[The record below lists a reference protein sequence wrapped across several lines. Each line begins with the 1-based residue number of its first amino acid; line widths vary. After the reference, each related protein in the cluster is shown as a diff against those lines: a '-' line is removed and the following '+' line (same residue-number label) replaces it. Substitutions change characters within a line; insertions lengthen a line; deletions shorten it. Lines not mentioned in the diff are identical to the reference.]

1 VLEIELLVDSVLSAV
16 SFDSLIKYTPLAE
29 WKNKHRQDD
38 ICYYTIM
45 QGCNLLYPSVTS
57 RGQQENSIVR
67 ELFQEILDTL
77 QSGETAAMATIVK
90 RKGSVPR
97 EVGAKMLVHRGGK
110 ISGTVGGGCGEAEVW
125 RSALN
130 VIDTQRPTMVQ
141 VDLTE
146 EIAMESQG
154 VCGGIFDVFVQPW
167 HTTPITGQS
176 GMQDI
181 AQAITS
187 ALESERAIVL
197 ATVIAAGGQWRT
209 CTGQQ
214 MLVHENGETIGN
226 LILPDAPAELNA
238 RLIETAKNAIM
249 TGKPQI
255 ENVGASHAISQPGTW
270 TEIFIEPFVPHPV
283 LLIAGAGHI
292 AVPLAALAHQMNFSV
307 SVTDDRASFVNRER
321 FPSAKQLLQGDI
333 EAILRN
339 YPITPRTH
347 IVLVTRAHA
356 HDVQGLRAIIDSPSA
371 YIGMIGSQRRV
382 WAVFKLLHQE
392 GIPAEKLARVRA
404 PIGLDLG
411 GASPEEI
418 ALSIMAEIV
427 MLRHGGTGQAM
438 SEPLRGRF
446 MERLRHMDVE
456 EE

>member
-1 VLEIELLVDSVLSAV
+1 
-16 SFDSLIKYTPLAE
+16 
-29 WKNKHRQDD
+29 
-38 ICYYTIM
+38 M
-45 QGCNLLYPSVTS
+45 
-57 RGQQENSIVR
+57 R
-67 ELFQEILDTL
+67 ELFQEIIDIL
-77 QSGETAAMATIVK
+77 QSGETVAMATIVK

-97 EVGAKMLVHRGGK
+97 EVGAKMVVQRGGK

-130 VIDTQRPTMVQ
+130 VIDTQRPSMVQ

-167 HTTPITGQS
+167 HNASLPDQPA
-176 GMQDI
+176 MQDI
-181 AQAITS
+181 AYAISS
-187 ALESERAIVL
+187 ALEGEQAIVL
-197 ATVIAAGGQWRT
+197 ATIIAAGGTWRSYI
-209 CTGQQ
+209 GRQ
-214 MLVHENGETIGN
+214 MLIYEDGETIGD
-226 LILPDAPAELNA
+226 LRLPGAPAGLTSQFVQA
-238 RLIETAKNAIM
+238 AQNAIV
-249 TGKPQI
+249 TGKPQV
-255 ENVGASHAISQPGTW
+255 EKVGPSSAAGQPGTW
-270 TEIFIEPFVPHPV
+270 AEIFIEPFVPRPV

-292 AVPLAALAHQMNFSV
+292 AVPLAALAQQMNFSV
-307 SVTDDRASFVNRER
+307 SVTDDRSSFVNRER

-356 HDVQGLRAIIDSPSA
+356 HDVQGLRAIIDSPAA

-392 GIPAEKLARVRA
+392 GVPAEKLARVRA

-427 MLRHGGTGQAM
+427 MLRHDGSGRAM
-438 SEPLRGRF
+438 SESLRGRF
-446 MERLRHMDVE
+446 MERLRRIDE